1 MTMDEQEKLARHR
14 LMQLNVVRMF
24 GIVSVVFA
32 ALNISGK
39 ILPDLSPY
47 LGYVLLL
54 NGAVD
59 ILVFPALMKKN
70 WIKQG

>member
-1 MTMDEQEKLARHR
+1 MDEQEKLARQR

-24 GIVSVVFA
+24 GIVSVIFA

-39 ILPDLSPY
+39 ILPDFSPY

-59 ILVFPALMKKN
+59 ILIFPVFMKKN
-70 WIKQG
+70 WKKQG

>member
-1 MTMDEQEKLARHR
+1 MDEQEKLARNR

-39 ILPDLSPY
+39 FLPDFSPY

-59 ILVFPALMKKN
+59 ILILPALMKKN
-70 WIKQG
+70 WKKQH